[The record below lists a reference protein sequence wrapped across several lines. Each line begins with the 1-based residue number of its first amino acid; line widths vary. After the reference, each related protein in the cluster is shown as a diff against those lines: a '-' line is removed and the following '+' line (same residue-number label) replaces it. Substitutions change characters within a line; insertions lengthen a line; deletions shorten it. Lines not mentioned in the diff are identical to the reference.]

1 MTELNWTEELPVK
14 KYPWLVFWGTE
25 GNIQSEEKTSMA
37 GQEKLRA
44 QYTRLMKQ
52 VEITLYSL
60 VGFVKDF
67 NLFSKTYLGIL
78 EANN

>member
-1 MTELNWTEELPVK
+1 
-14 KYPWLVFWGTE
+14 
-25 GNIQSEEKTSMA
+25 MA

-44 QYTRLMKQ
+44 QCTRLTKH
-52 VEITLYSL
+52 VETTLYSL

-67 NLFSKTYLGIL
+67 NLFSKTYSGIL